1 MLALGLVRPC
11 LGRSGS
17 SLRYLLLLLRF
28 FLLVLMQLRSVL
40 LYKVPSVG
48 WARNP
53 ATGSLGFEAPSECEP
68 EELARL
74 VVNHYSAFNLIGI
87 IRDVASMRWGARSS
101 C

>member
-1 MLALGLVRPC
+1 MPRKVGLFFTLPAVVAL
-11 LGRSGS
+11 
-17 SLRYLLLLLRF
+17 F
-28 FLLVLMQLRSVL
+28 FFLVLMQLRSVL

-53 ATGSLGFEAPSECEP
+53 SSGSLGFEAPSECEP
-68 EELARL
+68 EQLARL

-87 IRDVASMRWGARSS
+87 LCDAASMRWGAHAS